1 MTVLFKK
8 KGGDMKNSIV
18 EINLDEK
25 HMVCGGISKEDMAS
39 LMKAVGSVI
48 GFAISI
54 KLLRLFRHDV
64 NRSD

>member
-1 MTVLFKK
+1 
-8 KGGDMKNSIV
+8 MKNSIV